1 MSNDASEWLIYIVG
15 SGNLQGE
22 LLAAFLEKETGLPC
36 RIGDGDGLFPKN
48 MVSTRRSIIFY
59 DCQGY
64 SAQVILR
71 KLKEHDHHVNV
82 ESYVV
87 LFNVNSGLNIEEDL
101 LTLGI
106 WGVFYEEDP
115 PVSLPRGIEAIRKGE
130 IWLSRQAMS
139 ACLVNMRRREGG
151 GHQQKKYV
159 LSPREREVLQLLA
172 NGASNDDIAVKLCV
186 SIHTV
191 RSHVYRIFKKIEVS
205 NRQQA
210 SLWAA
215 QHL

>member
-15 SGNLQGE
+15 SGSMQGE

-36 RIGDGDGLFPKN
+36 RIGDGDGLFPRN
-48 MVSTRRSIIFY
+48 MVSNRRSIIFG

-64 SAQVILR
+64 SANVILR
-71 KLKEHDHHVNV
+71 KLRENKHRVDVDSH
-82 ESYVV
+82 VV

-101 LTLGI
+101 LTLGV

-115 PVSLPRGIEAIRKGE
+115 PVSLPRGVEAIRKGE

-139 ACLVNMRRREGG
+139 SCLVNMRRREGS
-151 GHQQKKYV
+151 HQQKKYV
-159 LSPREREVLQLLA
+159 LSTREREVLQMITD
-172 NGASNDDIAVKLCV
+172 GASNDAIAVNLCV

>member
-15 SGNLQGE
+15 SGSMQGE
-22 LLAAFLEKETGLPC
+22 LLAAYLEKETGLPC
-36 RIGDGDGLFPKN
+36 RVGDGNGFFPGN
-48 MVSTRRSIIFY
+48 MVSNRRSIIFG
-59 DCQGY
+59 DCQGL
-64 SAQVILR
+64 SANVILR
-71 KLKEHDHHVNV
+71 KLRENGQSEDF

-87 LFNVNSGLNIEEDL
+87 LFNVNSGLSIEEDL
-101 LTLGI
+101 LTLGV

-115 PVSLPRGIEAIRKGE
+115 PVSLPRGVEAIKKGE
-130 IWLSRQAMS
+130 IWLSRQVMS
-139 ACLVNMRRREGG
+139 SCLVNMRRREGSQ
-151 GHQQKKYV
+151 QQKRYV
-159 LSPREREVLQLLA
+159 LSNREREVLQMIA
-172 NGASNDDIAVKLCV
+172 DGASNDDIAVNLCV

-191 RSHVYRIFKKIEVS
+191 RSHIYRIFKKIEVS